1 MKEFKAENISKS
13 YGDKILFDHLNFM
26 IHEKDRIGLIGI
38 NGTGKSSLMRIVAR
52 KSEPDDGEFSYP
64 QDYRIGYLSQETTFP
79 ENWTVL
85 EVVFQGDT
93 PIMRTVRAYEQALLD
108 LEKDSQNEKVQ
119 AAYTKAENEM
129 NQHDAWLAETNAKT
143 ILTQLG
149 ITKMNQTFGSLSGG
163 QQKRVGL
170 AQVLI
175 QAPDLLLLDEPTNH
189 LDYRTIQ
196 WLEKY
201 LASYQGAVMVITHD
215 RYFLDRVTNRIF
227 ELSNGRLYEYKG
239 NYQSYLQGKAERLE
253 EERTIY
259 HKQKQLYK
267 QELAWMR
274 AGVQGRGTKQVA
286 RKKRF
291 YDLKDAM
298 TGPFEE
304 EKIDLDLATTRLG
317 KKVFELKDAS
327 LTIDGR
333 CLFHDLNLLIQ
344 NNERLGI
351 TGENGAGK
359 TSLLNVLA
367 QKLPLTTGTL
377 DIGETVRIAYYQQTN
392 IEMDPNKRIIQY
404 LQEVAE
410 ESRQKDQTTIS
421 VPEMLERFLFPRSTH
436 GTLIGKLSGGEK
448 RRLYLLQLLMQQPN
462 VLLLDE
468 PTNDLDIDTLTML
481 EDYIEHFNGAVI
493 TVSHDRYFLDKVA
506 KRLLL
511 FEGSPTLRLY
521 YGLSSDYFEA
531 LAFENKETESSEM
544 KPKENRKQRTEKVK
558 MTYNEQKEWETI
570 EDEIEALE
578 NKIETLS
585 EDMQHCGSDFV
596 KLGDLQKELDE
607 ANQELEAKM
616 ARWEYLDEIATKMKE
631 NK

>member
-13 YGDKILFDHLNFM
+13 YGDKVLFDHIDFM
-26 IHEKDRIGLIGI
+26 IHEKNRIGLIGI
-38 NGTGKSSLMRIVAR
+38 NGTGKSSLMKLVAQV
-52 KSEPDDGEFSYP
+52 SQPDSGTFSYP

-79 ENWTVL
+79 EDWTVL
-85 EVVFQGDT
+85 DVVFQGDT
-93 PIMRTVRAYEQALLD
+93 PIMRTVRQYETALVQ
-108 LEKDSQNEKVQ
+108 LEKDGTDNKAQE
-119 AAYTKAENEM
+119 AYTRAENQM
-129 NQHDAWLAETNAKT
+129 NQEDAWLAETNAKT

-149 ITKMNQTFGSLSGG
+149 IHNMSQTFGKLSGG

-170 AQVLI
+170 AQILI
-175 QAPDLLLLDEPTNH
+175 QEPDLLLLDEPTNH
-189 LDYRTIQ
+189 LDYKTIQ

-201 LASYQGAVMVITHD
+201 LAHYKGAVMIITHD
-215 RYFLDRVTNRIF
+215 RYFLDQVTNRIF
-227 ELSNGRLYEYKG
+227 ELSYGHLYEYKG

-253 EERTIY
+253 EEKNTY

-274 AGVQGRGTKQVA
+274 AGVQARGTKQEA

-291 YDLKDAM
+291 YELKEAM
-298 TGPFEE
+298 SGPNED
-304 EKIDLDLATTRLG
+304 EKIELDLATMRLG
-317 KKVFELKDAS
+317 KKVFELKDAALS
-327 LTIDGR
+327 LDGHL
-333 CLFHDLNLLIQ
+333 LFESLNLLIQ

-367 QKLPLTTGTL
+367 EKIPLTHGCL
-377 DIGETVRIAYYQQTN
+377 EVGETVRIAYYQQTN
-392 IEMDPNKRIIQY
+392 VEMDPNKRIIQY

-410 ESRQKDQTTIS
+410 EARQKDQTTIS
-421 VPEMLERFLFPRSTH
+421 VTEMLERFLFPRSMH
-436 GTLIGKLSGGEK
+436 GTLIDKLSGGEK

-511 FEGSPTLRLY
+511 FEGQPHLRLY
-521 YGLSSDYFEA
+521 YGRSSDYFEEEA
-531 LAFENKETESSEM
+531 LLNSKEESTCES
-544 KPKENRKQRTEKVK
+544 KPKENKKQRTEKVK
-558 MTYNEQKEWETI
+558 MTYNEQKEWEVI
-570 EDEIEALE
+570 EDEIATLE
-578 NKIETLS
+578 EKIE
-585 EDMQHCGSDFV
+585 ECQEAMQHCGSDFV
-596 KLGDLQKELDE
+596 QLGDLQKELDE
-607 ANQELEAKM
+607 MNQQLEYKM
-616 ARWEYLDEIATKMKE
+616 ERWAYLDEIASQM
-631 NK
+631 